1 MHLQVTVHHAADTV
15 ARMPESAAATEH
27 AAAIVFAASSM
38 ALTGRW
44 TQAETPDFVLRLQM
58 MPEAGQHM
66 GHYKVTTTVAAVL
79 VVVDRTLGFVVK
91 APEAGVSGVPLCVLW
106 KPRDRQ
112 VHPMLCHHLH
122 ADPTV
127 LHLHCLAFLHL
138 LIAPR
143 AHTRPSAEVAH

>member
-1 MHLQVTVHHAADTV
+1 MHLVTVHHAADTV
-15 ARMPESAAATEH
+15 ARMPESVAAMERV
-27 AAAIVFAASSM
+27 AAIVFAASSM

-58 MPEAGQHM
+58 MSEVGQHM

-79 VVVDRTLGFVVK
+79 MVVDRTSGFAVK
-91 APEAGVSGVPLCVLW
+91 APAAGVSDVLLCVLR
-106 KPRDRQ
+106 KPRERQ

-122 ADPTV
+122 ANPTA
-127 LHLHCLAFLHL
+127 LHLHCLAFADL

-143 AHTRPSAEVAH
+143 AHARPSAEVAH